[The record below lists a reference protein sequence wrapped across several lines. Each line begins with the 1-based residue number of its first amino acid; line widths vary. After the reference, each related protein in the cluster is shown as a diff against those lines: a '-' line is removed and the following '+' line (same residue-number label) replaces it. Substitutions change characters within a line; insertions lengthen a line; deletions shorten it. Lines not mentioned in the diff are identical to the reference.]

1 MMEAVRAWLTSVV
14 LVSVLLSA
22 AQSLIPPGTV
32 RKLLTFSNG

>member
-22 AQSLIPPGTV
+22 EPEMIRTME
-32 RKLLTFSNG
+32 R